1 MSRLVFTKLAGLLA
15 LLGRFQTQRVSS
27 QAIPLPAQTVLIDVP
42 GLAVL
47 GANGTFRNVTTPFN
61 PTNHTTPVF
70 QVWDSQFLDILGP
83 NPSVRL
89 ISERDGFAFAHEAPI
104 WDPATDQVFF
114 ASGNGGPL
122 SMSDINHNNE
132 VFVINLKDVRTG
144 LEPQNITAITVPIT
158 PAIQMVNG
166 GTPYKGNL
174 LFVSNGRGSLPP
186 GINLVNPNPPFNSTT
201 ILDNMHG
208 RQFNSLDDVKV
219 HPKSGEIFFTDVS
232 FSFLLGF
239 RPPPLLPN
247 QVYRFNP
254 QTSEVGVVADGFEQ
268 PNGIAFSPDG
278 SVAYITDTG
287 ALGAGKFN
295 STKTA
300 TVYVFDVDE
309 TTQMLTNRRVLAW
322 VDTGIPDGIHV
333 DSNGNIYTSCADGV
347 QVFDPAGVLLGK
359 VFLGMSSANH
369 IFAGQGRLVVLAD
382 TKIFLVEFAA
392 GPSFSES
399 SL

>member
-15 LLGRFQTQRVSS
+15 LLGQFQTLRVSS
-27 QAIPLPAQTVLIDVP
+27 QAIPLPAQTVLIDIP

-47 GANGTFRNVTTPFN
+47 GANGTFWNVMTPFN

-83 NPSVRL
+83 NPSVHL
-89 ISERDGFAFAHEAPI
+89 ISEGDGFAFTHEAPI
-104 WDPATDQVFF
+104 WDPTTDQVFF

-122 SMSDINHNNE
+122 SMSDMNHNNE
-132 VFVINLKDVRTG
+132 VFMINLKD
-144 LEPQNITAITVPIT
+144 VPIT

-174 LFVSNGRGSLPP
+174 LFVSNGHGSLPP
-186 GINLVNPNPPFNSTT
+186 GINLVNLNPPFNSTT
-201 ILDNMHG
+201 ILDNIHG
-208 RQFNSLDDVKV
+208 CHSIL
-219 HPKSGEIFFTDVS
+219 SMI
-232 FSFLLGF
+232 
-239 RPPPLLPN
+239 
-247 QVYRFNP
+247 VYHFNP

-268 PNGIAFSPDG
+268 PNGIVFSPNG
-278 SVAYITDTG
+278 SVAYMWV
-287 ALGAGKFN
+287 ACHKRLFLYA
-295 STKTA
+295 
-300 TVYVFDVDE
+300 FDVDQ

-333 DSNGNIYTSCADGV
+333 DSNGNIYTFALMASRS
-347 QVFDPAGVLLGK
+347 VFDPAGVLLGK

-369 IFAGQGRLVVLAD
+369 IFARQGRLV
-382 TKIFLVEFAA
+382 IFLVEFTA